1 MTKVCGFVSARP
13 KKALQFDH
21 LGAKLRVAVQ
31 RPRRMCQKALTLDPI
46 MMMFCRITWDQQN
59 DVIFFHRRPV
69 KKDKNILKG
78 RSLSSFQPLHETIVG
93 VVLYDAYK

>member
-1 MTKVCGFVSARP
+1 
-13 KKALQFDH
+13 
-21 LGAKLRVAVQ
+21 
-31 RPRRMCQKALTLDPI
+31 
-46 MMMFCRITWDQQN
+46 MFCKITWDQQN

-93 VVLYDAYK
+93 VVLYDAYKWMN